1 MEIRQVGKWNLT
13 PNTEVYYD
21 KVFKHYITRK
31 DSVIEI
37 IPLYTNTPIQILL
50 DKSLK
55 DIYSQKFLQLRVM
68 LARNLISILTE
79 DNQMVRVK

>member
-1 MEIRQVGKWNLT
+1 MGKWNLT